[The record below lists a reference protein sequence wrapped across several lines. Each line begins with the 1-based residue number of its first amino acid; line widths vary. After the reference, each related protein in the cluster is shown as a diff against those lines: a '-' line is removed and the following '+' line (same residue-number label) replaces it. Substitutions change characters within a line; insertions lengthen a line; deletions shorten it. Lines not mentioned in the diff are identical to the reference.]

1 MPPTALRAAIV
12 GIALLGTAASALAEV
27 VRFKADLIPVAGTNS
42 TASGSLTADYD
53 TDSKKLTWNGT
64 YKGVGTYATSA
75 SFHGAAAG
83 PRRAFVRILNF
94 DSPFEGTAILSA
106 PQGEG
111 LLAGEWRS
119 RCLTAWLRHPLGSR
133 LRPCLS
139 VVRPGLP
146 NRCTPYAT

>member
-12 GIALLGTAASALAEV
+12 GIAFLGAAASAHAEV

-53 TDSKKLTWNGT
+53 TDSKKLVWNGT
-64 YKGVGTYATSA
+64 YEGVGTYATSA

-111 LLAGEWRS
+111 LVAG
-119 RCLTAWLRHPLGSR
+119 AWQIVIRTSGFPKGELRGQL
-133 LRPCLS
+133 
-139 VVRPGLP
+139 VR
-146 NRCTPYAT
+146 N

>member
-1 MPPTALRAAIV
+1 MRFSALR
-12 GIALLGTAASALAEV
+12 LLQTPKSCAS
-27 VRFKADLIPVAGTNS
+27 RRT
-42 TASGSLTADYD
+42 SGSLTADYD

-111 LLAGEWRS
+111 LLAGEWQIVIRTS
-119 RCLTAWLRHPLGSR
+119 GFPKGELRGQLKR
-133 LRPCLS
+133 
-139 VVRPGLP
+139 
-146 NRCTPYAT
+146 N

>member
-1 MPPTALRAAIV
+1 MPPAALRTLFA
-12 GIALLGTAASALAEV
+12 GIAFLSVAASASAEV

-42 TASGSLTADYD
+42 KASGSLTADFD
-53 TDSKKLTWNGT
+53 TDSKKLIWNGT
-64 YKGVGTYATSA
+64 YEGVGTYATSA

-111 LLAGEWRS
+111 LVAGEWQIVIRTS
-119 RCLTAWLRHPLGSR
+119 GFPKGELRGKL
-133 LRPCLS
+133 
-139 VVRPGLP
+139 VR
-146 NRCTPYAT
+146 N